1 METLRLYDNAAEVIS
16 EGLGL
21 NLEGILSHG
30 PTPAVVANS
39 KNPVSFDIDERY
51 NSTVKELYGNI
62 VEFISNN
69 QSPMS
74 PSQKDEMFS
83 LRAAGRDI
91 VEAIK
96 DTKHLQK
103 NLSRYLVSDNEFMRK
118 EYDQIRINLADV
130 LRKLDTVR
138 RQGSDSNAILS
149 LDSLK
154 IAMKQYD
161 RDLEIKLNTLIRD
174 RLISAPM
181 SISLMNDSGYAYHV
195 TKNLV
200 KMGEVLFSTGE
211 TGLREAEKSVSLD
224 EGELDELMLEVPTSS
239 RRINDENP

>member
-1 METLRLYDNAAEVIS
+1 
-16 EGLGL
+16 
-21 NLEGILSHG
+21 
-30 PTPAVVANS
+30 
-39 KNPVSFDIDERY
+39 
-51 NSTVKELYGNI
+51 
-62 VEFISNN
+62 
-69 QSPMS
+69 
-74 PSQKDEMFS
+74 
-83 LRAAGRDI
+83 
-91 VEAIK
+91 
-96 DTKHLQK
+96 
-103 NLSRYLVSDNEFMRK
+103 
-118 EYDQIRINLADV
+118 
-130 LRKLDTVR
+130 
-138 RQGSDSNAILS
+138 
-149 LDSLK
+149 
-154 IAMKQYD
+154 MKQYD